1 MENKFL
7 CLMAGYDDHTEH
19 YLSGIQKKLYA
30 VGLTGQHT
38 KNIPQHITLQTYPT
52 EQEGEVVQR
61 LQKIAAETECFDV
74 CFSHIGIFTGGNVL
88 FIAPDK
94 DADLIALK
102 ERFGPSFDWTPHTTM
117 LIDEPENIQKALPLV
132 MQAFASFN
140 GKVTSLHLYE
150 FWPTRHILTV
160 ALHKETNGKDEGK

>member
-7 CLMAGYDDHTEH
+7 CLMAGYDDNTENH
-19 YLSGIQKKLYA
+19 LAGVQKKLYA

-52 EQEGEVVQR
+52 EQETEVVR
-61 LQKIAAETECFDV
+61 MLQN
-74 CFSHIGIFTGGNVL
+74 IGIFTGGKVL

-94 DADLIALK
+94 DTDLIALK

-117 LIDEPENIQKALPLV
+117 LIDEPENIQKAVPLV
-132 MQAFASFN
+132 MKEFSSFN

-160 ALHKETNGKDEGK
+160 HLEGNV

>member
-1 MENKFL
+1 
-7 CLMAGYDDHTEH
+7 MAGYDDHTEH

-38 KNIPQHITLQTYPT
+38 KDIPQHITLQTYPT

-74 CFSHIGIFTGGNVL
+74 CFSHIGIFTGGKVL

-94 DADLIALK
+94 DTDLIALK

>member
-1 MENKFL
+1 
-7 CLMAGYDDHTEH
+7 MAGYDDHTEH
-19 YLSGIQKKLYA
+19 YLAGIQKKLYA

-61 LQKIAAETECFDV
+61 LQKIAAETKCFDV
-74 CFSHIGIFTGGNVL
+74 CFSHIGIFTGGKVL

-94 DADLIALK
+94 DTDLIALK

>member
-1 MENKFL
+1 
-7 CLMAGYDDHTEH
+7 MAGYDDHTEH
-19 YLSGIQKKLYA
+19 YLAGIQKKLYA

-74 CFSHIGIFTGGNVL
+74 CFSHIGIFTGGKVL

-94 DADLIALK
+94 DTDLIALK